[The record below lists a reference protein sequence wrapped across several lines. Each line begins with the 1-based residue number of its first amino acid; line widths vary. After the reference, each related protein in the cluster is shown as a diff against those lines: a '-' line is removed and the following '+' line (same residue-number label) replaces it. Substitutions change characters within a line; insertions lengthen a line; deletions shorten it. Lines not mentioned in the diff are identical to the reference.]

1 MKEAEI
7 KTELIESVIL
17 SFTQNAQSTL
27 KNLPKSCAESFIV
40 RADLEGTNATVNEG
54 ACRPSR
60 HKPQNVIGK
69 PNISHL
75 RTLEVVAAAKAQ
87 GWTIL

>member
-7 KTELIESVIL
+7 KAELPESPIL
-17 SFTQNAQSTL
+17 SFTQNARSIL
-27 KNLPKSCAESFIV
+27 RNLPESCAESFIV

-54 ACRPSR
+54 VRRPSS
-60 HKPQNVIGK
+60 HKPENVISK
-69 PNISHL
+69 PNIPRL

-87 GWTIL
+87 ERIIP